1 MSENKNQCE
10 QQKFCQANGS
20 QSECEEYDQCDVCIC
35 RICNLST
42 CKPSV
47 ERKIKNKTTIKYSFE
62 NSYDCGA
69 SAKGTDTYPNE
80 ESFIRAYP
88 HFECLFSKFQNFQKL
103 KLEIQGFEYKQTIEV
118 ERQK

>member
-47 ERKIKNKTTIKYSFE
+47 ERKIKNKTTI
-62 NSYDCGA
+62 
-69 SAKGTDTYPNE
+69 
-80 ESFIRAYP
+80 
-88 HFECLFSKFQNFQKL
+88 
-103 KLEIQGFEYKQTIEV
+103 
-118 ERQK
+118 